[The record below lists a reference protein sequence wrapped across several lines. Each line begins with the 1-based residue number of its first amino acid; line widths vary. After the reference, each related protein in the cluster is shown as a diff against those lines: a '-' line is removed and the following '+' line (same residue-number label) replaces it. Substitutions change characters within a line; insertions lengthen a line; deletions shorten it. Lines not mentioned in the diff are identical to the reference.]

1 VSTYS
6 VEELIAVNVSKEF
19 KHGELGFIGL
29 GTGGRSF
36 AFAVGVP
43 SVAIALAHRRGID
56 FTAQYGVAFEPDIEN
71 APRCFDDRNLL
82 KWSATAQIPVE
93 MALDG
98 FKRGLMN
105 IGFLSGAQIDRYGN
119 INSVAIGP
127 YAKPK
132 VRLVGGIALPDH
144 AANADRT
151 LIMIPHAKRSFV
163 EKVDYRTAMG
173 FGDGP
178 GHRERLGLIG
188 GGPSKVFTDL
198 AVLDFEPKSRS
209 MRIVSLHPGV
219 TREQVESETGFE
231 LIWPDKVP
239 ATIEPTQQELDWIHN
254 EIDKDGAFLNG
265 RIF

>member
-1 VSTYS
+1 MDTYT
-6 VEELIAVNVSKEF
+6 VEELIAVNLSKEL
-19 KHGELGFIGL
+19 KNGELGFIGL

-43 SVAIALAHRRGID
+43 SVAVALAHRRGVD

-71 APRCFDDRNLL
+71 APHCFEDRNLL

-98 FKRGLMN
+98 FKRGLMD

-119 INSVAIGP
+119 INSIVIGS
-127 YAKPK
+127 YVKPK

-144 AANADRT
+144 AANAGRT
-151 LIMIPHAKRSFV
+151 LIILPHSKRGFV

-198 AVLDFEPKSRS
+198 AILDFEPRSRS
-209 MRIVSLHPGV
+209 MRVVSLHPGV
-219 TREQVESETGFE
+219 TRTQVESETGFE
-231 LIWPDKVP
+231 LIWPDNVP
-239 ATIEPTQQELDWIHN
+239 ITIEPTQEELDWIHK
-254 EIDKDGAFLNG
+254 EIDVSGAFLKGN
-265 RIF
+265 IF